1 MIRPKKMLPPKAQR
15 ILNKTTVF
23 WTCGKVSQ
31 DVLHSLRINSPFN
44 HKLVRLNRESAPLY
58 TFKIYKPFSMR
69 IILLFVLLVFA
80 SILYG
85 QSKEE
90 TSIRQLLLTQT
101 QYWNRGDIDGFMKT
115 YWKNDSLMFI
125 GKTGVHFGWQ
135 ETLNNY
141 KKSYPDTSAM
151 GKLSFDIADIKKL
164 SSEYYYLVGKWM
176 LKRSIGDLYGYYDLL
191 LKKINGRWY
200 IIADHSS

>member
-1 MIRPKKMLPPKAQR
+1 
-15 ILNKTTVF
+15 
-23 WTCGKVSQ
+23 
-31 DVLHSLRINSPFN
+31 
-44 HKLVRLNRESAPLY
+44 
-58 TFKIYKPFSMR
+58 MR
-69 IILLFVLLVFA
+69 IIFLFLL
-80 SILYG
+80 SIYAALSFG

-90 TSIRQLLLTQT
+90 TSIRQLLATQT
-101 QYWNRGDIDGFMKT
+101 ECWNRGDIDGFMKT

-141 KKSYPDTSAM
+141 KKSYPDTTAM
-151 GKLSFDIADIKKL
+151 GKLSFDIIDIKKL
-164 SSEYYYLVGKWM
+164 SPVYYYLVGKWM
-176 LKRSIGDLYGYYDLL
+176 LKRSIGDVSGYYNLL